1 MKISGTKE
9 GGLKASK
16 TNIARYGKDYYAEMG
31 RKGGCKG
38 HTGGFASNPD
48 LARSAGTKGGMKSR
62 RSGGMQKKLKEIFE
76 PFIVDELEKGSSLHH
91 IAQRIGVSDSTM
103 KRFCQDNKLISAE
116 YTPVQKSVKNN

>member
-1 MKISGTKE
+1 MAGTKA

-16 TNIARYGKDYYAEMG
+16 TNKERYGKDYYAKMG

-38 HTGGFASNPD
+38 HTGGFASNPG
-48 LARSAGTKGGMKSR
+48 LARMAGSKGGMKSR
-62 RSGGMQKKLKEIFE
+62 RSGGMQKKLEEIFK

-103 KRFCQDNKLISAE
+103 KRFCQKNNFISND
-116 YTPVQKSVKNN
+116 YTPMKKYVKNK